1 MRKLVKIIIG
11 ISISLGVALPPAETE
26 AATVQPDIKGEF
38 GVAIDATT
46 GEILY
51 DKKANQQGYP
61 ASITKVLTAIVL
73 DENIKADEKITASAT
88 AVKQDPSNQAFL
100 LKEGE
105 QFSKEDALNAMM
117 IKSSNDVTYAAAE
130 KVAGSVEGFAV
141 LMNKRAKEIGAVNS
155 HFVTP
160 NGLHD
165 DRHVTTPYDIALIT
179 KEAMKYPTVIQAM
192 GTKEDVI
199 HTNQREVRI
208 VNRSE
213 IHDNP
218 LALGGKTGFTNKAR
232 NTLVEILQKDGK
244 TVIAVVMKTS
254 RAEEYN
260 DIAIM
265 GNYAFDK
272 LLTKQIITTDQVM
285 DTKEVEGQKV
295 SLLAAEDFVLTY
307 GKDEEPEYETKI
319 ETIDLKQG
327 FKEGDFIGNLN
338 ILKDGKV
345 IKLIP
350 LKSDTT
356 ITVVKST
363 NMNEKEDESGSK
375 VVFMVLVGFCLLL
388 AVYPKK
394 RNRKSGKR
402 YLG

>member
-1 MRKLVKIIIG
+1 MGKLGNIMLG
-11 ISISLGVALPPAETE
+11 ISISLGVALSPAQAD
-26 AATVQPDIKGEF
+26 AAAAQPDITGEF

-73 DENIKADEKITASAT
+73 DEEIKADEKITASAA

-105 QFSKEDALNAMM
+105 QLSKEDALNAMM
-117 IKSSNDVTYAAAE
+117 IKSSNDVTYAVAE
-130 KVAGSVEGFAV
+130 KVAGNIENFAAI
-141 LMNKRAKEIGAVNS
+141 MNERAKEIGAANS

-165 DRHVTTPYDIALIT
+165 DRHVTTPYDLALIT
-179 KEAMKYPTVIQAM
+179 KEAMKYPNVIRAM

-199 HTNQREVRI
+199 QTNQREVRI

-272 LLTKQIITTDQVM
+272 LLAKQIVSADQVI

-295 SLLAAEDFVLTY
+295 PLLAAEDFVLTY
-307 GKDEEPEYETKI
+307 AKGQKPDYETKI

-327 FKEGDFIGNLN
+327 FNEGDIIGNLHV
-338 ILKDGKV
+338 LKDGKA
-345 IKLIP
+345 IKEVP
-350 LKSDTT
+350 LKSGTT
-356 ITVVKST
+356 INVVKST
-363 NMNEKEDESGSK
+363 SMDAKEDESGSK
-375 VVFMVLVGFCLLL
+375 ILFMVLAGLCLLL

-394 RNRKSGKR
+394 RGRKSRKR